1 MCVMKSTGQLR
12 CLTRIRIERGAC
24 TNRMSWNI
32 GFAKQE
38 STLLAGLGFQPVECL
53 WKRMPSQ
60 REFGRCAPGSRQQI
74 GDASD
79 IELQSPTGW
88 IGFRAEPTRLR
99 IPGQP
104 TMAVVRACF
113 NMCVSE
119 SG

>member
-12 CLTRIRIERGAC
+12 CLTRVRIERSAC

-32 GFAKQE
+32 GFAEQE
-38 STLLAGLGFQPVECL
+38 STVLTRLGLQPVECL
-53 WKRMPSQ
+53 WQRMPSQ
-60 REFGRCAPGSRQQI
+60 RKLDRCAPGSRQQV
-74 GDASD
+74 GDYSD
-79 IELQSPTGW
+79 IKLQSPTGW

-99 IPGQP
+99 IPGQR
-104 TMAVVRACF
+104 TMTVVRACF